1 MGNILPI
8 LFLSFHFHFCFHP
21 NVDSLLTAEATNS
34 ATLYELSSVTS
45 EHIIC
50 STRNQIIGYPVSAT
64 ERVPSTPELRG
75 SNWRIPLLMM
85 MMMGVCIATINDYAQ
100 NRRFNYRDC
109 IGLTSTVKPVLAYLT
124 KLQTPVMIK

>member
-1 MGNILPI
+1 MGHILPV
-8 LFLSFHFHFCFHP
+8 LFLFIFISFFHP
-21 NVDSLLTAEATNS
+21 DVDSVLTAEATNC

-75 SNWRIPLLMM
+75 SNLRIPLLMM
-85 MMMGVCIATINDYAQ
+85 MMVVCIATINDYA
-100 NRRFNYRDC
+100 
-109 IGLTSTVKPVLAYLT
+109 
-124 KLQTPVMIK
+124 

>member
-1 MGNILPI
+1 MIRSISTSFTQYFARTLP
-8 LFLSFHFHFCFHP
+8 FLSLHFHFCFHP

-75 SNWRIPLLMM
+75 IQLEDTLADDDD
-85 MMMGVCIATINDYAQ
+85 GGGDAD
-100 NRRFNYRDC
+100 DDDGGG
-109 IGLTSTVKPVLAYLT
+109 GLHCHHDDA
-124 KLQTPVMIK
+124 

>member
-1 MGNILPI
+1 MGHILPV
-8 LFLSFHFHFCFHP
+8 LFLFIFISFFHP
-21 NVDSLLTAEATNS
+21 DVDSVLTAEATNC

-64 ERVPSTPELRG
+64 STPELRG

-85 MMMGVCIATINDYAQ
+85 MMVMLMMMMVVVVCIATMMML
-100 NRRFNYRDC
+100 R
-109 IGLTSTVKPVLAYLT
+109 S
-124 KLQTPVMIK
+124 